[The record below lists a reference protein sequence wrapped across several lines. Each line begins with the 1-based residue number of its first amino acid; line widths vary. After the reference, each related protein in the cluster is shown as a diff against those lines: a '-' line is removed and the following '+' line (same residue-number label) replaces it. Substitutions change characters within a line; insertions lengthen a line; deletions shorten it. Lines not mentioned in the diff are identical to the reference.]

1 MIDEFREIFEKYK
14 VDAYFCGHEHQL
26 EMDHE
31 QTFHFYQ
38 FISGA
43 GSEARPVTSAP
54 YTKFTASDH
63 GLLTAGVTEKEMLI
77 QFINADGKI
86 LFSTTIKK

>member
-1 MIDEFREIFEKYK
+1 MIDAFREIFEKYK

-26 EMDHE
+26 EVDQE
-31 QTFHFYQ
+31 QGFHFYQ

-43 GSEARPVTSAP
+43 GSETTAVTGAP

-63 GLLTAGVTEKEMLI
+63 GLLTAAVTDKEMLI

-86 LFSTTIKK
+86 LFTTTIKK